1 MKINYIQ
8 IGKIKHRPLMQDL
21 ELYFSEAEDHFIN
34 ANCFIGINGSGKSQF
49 LETIAEIF
57 LYLDREFRI
66 INPQKSGD
74 PDFTFKLSYQL
85 VFGNDLFKINF
96 DQSTFKSKDLFYE
109 IIDAKGNLLEVTRN
123 EIHNYLPSRVVG
135 YTSGE
140 NETLSSPFLS
150 YYDEYASYTADRAF
164 KDLKDPD
171 YSPRFYFMDY
181 NTNLGIAISN
191 LIFEE
196 FNGLDAL
203 KKELKIDSI
212 HSFQI
217 IIQTK
222 QSAAPNAKSVTGETG
237 VVLTKEL
244 KTWKKQLI
252 ECATHKS
259 YEEKHDRYVLDFY
272 INPATKEAIKHHF
285 KTAFN
290 FYTVLYKFELLN
302 NLIVDK
308 KTRVGIEKDRKNRKL
323 VKKMPEVPD
332 KDKVL
337 NYSELKLKL
346 INGDIVDYLS
356 LSDGEHQFINIFGTL
371 LMTNDDNSIFLLDE
385 PETHFNP
392 IWRRLFISNL
402 KQITEERHQD
412 LYITSHSPFIV
423 SDIQRDNVY
432 VFERVSK
439 DKISVRNPS
448 IETFGSSFSNIL
460 KMAFMMEDT
469 VSKESSDFID
479 DLLNSED
486 VIEIEKGIEQIGD
499 SPKLMTLYRKLEMLK
514 KNSQ

>member
-1 MKINYIQ
+1 MKITRVKI
-8 IGKIKHRPLMQDL
+8 IEIKHRPLMAGL
-21 ELYFSEAEDHFIN
+21 ELFFTESTNDFIC
-34 ANCFIGINGSGKSQF
+34 ANCFVGMNGSGKSQF

-57 LYLDREFRI
+57 LYLDRELRN
-66 INPQKSGD
+66 INKPKREN
-74 PDFTFKLSYQL
+74 PDFTFEIDYYIVVDKKRTYINISQTTYKSI
-85 VFGNDLFKINF
+85 DLEVNISDVDGKPLEIE
-96 DQSTFKSKDLFYE
+96 TKDLE
-109 IIDAKGNLLEVTRN
+109 S
-123 EIHNYLPSRVVG
+123 YLPKKIIG

-140 NETLSSPFLS
+140 NETLSTPFLS

-164 KDLKDPD
+164 KDQKVPD
-171 YSPRFYFMDY
+171 YNPRFYLMDY

-196 FNGLDAL
+196 FDGVKQL

-212 HSFQI
+212 RSFQI
-217 IIQTK
+217 IIQT
-222 QSAAPNAKSVTGETG
+222 QQTAAPKAKSVSGETG
-237 VVLTKEL
+237 VVMTPEL
-244 KTWKKQLI
+244 KRWRKELI
-252 ECATHKS
+252 ECATYVS
-259 YEEKHDRYVLDFY
+259 YDEDHEKYILDFFVDS
-272 INPATKEAIKHHF
+272 ATKKALKHYF

-302 NLIVDK
+302 NLIIDK
-308 KTRVGIEKDRKNRKL
+308 KTRENIEKDRKSRKL

-346 INGDIVDYLS
+346 TNGDVVDYLS

-402 KQITEERHQD
+402 KQITNERNQD

-423 SDIQRDNVY
+423 SDVQRDNVY
-432 VFERVSK
+432 IFERVSK
-439 DKISVRNPS
+439 TAINIKPPSV
-448 IETFGSSFSNIL
+448 ETFGSSFTNIL
-460 KMAFMMEDT
+460 KMVFAMDET
-469 VSKESSDFID
+469 ISKEGNDFIEE
-479 DLLNSED
+479 LLKSKKIE
-486 VIEIEKGIEQIGD
+486 EIEKGMEKIGE
-499 SPKLMTLYRKLEMLK
+499 SSKLMSIYRRLELLK
-514 KNSQ
+514 NNS

>member
-1 MKINYIQ
+1 MKVTRIK
-8 IGKIKHRPLMQDL
+8 IGKIKHRPLMENV
-21 ELYFSEAEDHFIN
+21 ELIFTEPEDDFIS
-34 ANCFIGINGSGKSQF
+34 ANCFVGMNGSGKSQF

-57 LYLDREFRI
+57 LYLDRELRSLN
-66 INPQKSGD
+66 INKKEN
-74 PDFTFKLSYQL
+74 PDFTFEIEYYLILNNKKVYVKISQPTFRNQDLNFEIFDSENKL
-85 VFGNDLFKINF
+85 IN
-96 DQSTFKSKDLFYE
+96 SPE
-109 IIDAKGNLLEVTRN
+109 LEL
-123 EIHNYLPSRVVG
+123 YLPRKVIG

-140 NETLSSPFLS
+140 NETLSTPFLS

-164 KDLKDPD
+164 RNLDVPD
-171 YSPRFYFMDY
+171 YNPRFYFMDY

-196 FNGLDAL
+196 FDGLEQL

-212 HSFQI
+212 RSFQI

-222 QSAAPNAKSVTGETG
+222 QPAAPKAKSISGETG
-237 VVLTKEL
+237 VILTPEL
-244 KTWKKQLI
+244 KKWKSELI
-252 ECATHKS
+252 KCATNVS
-259 YEEKHDRYVLDFY
+259 YDKNHGKYILDFFVDK
-272 INPATKEAIKHHF
+272 ATKDALKFYF

-308 KTRVGIEKDRKNRKL
+308 RTRENIERDRKNRKL

-346 INGDIVDYLS
+346 TNGNIVDYLS

-402 KQITEERHQD
+402 KDITKKRYQD

-423 SDIQRDNVY
+423 SDIQKDNVY
-432 VFERVSK
+432 IFERISK
-439 DKISVRNPS
+439 NS
-448 IETFGSSFSNIL
+448 IEIKPPTVETFGASFSNIL
-460 KMAFMMEDT
+460 KMIFAMDDT
-469 VSKESSDFID
+469 MSEEGKIFID
-479 DLLNSED
+479 DLLKSTD
-486 VIEIEKGIEQIGD
+486 VQEIENGLNQIGD
-499 SPKLMTLYRKLEMLK
+499 SPKLMAIYRRLEMLK
-514 KNSQ
+514 NSKE

>member
-1 MKINYIQ
+1 MKITRIK
-8 IGKIKHRPLMQDL
+8 IGDIKHRPLMSGI
-21 ELYFSEAEDHFIN
+21 ELLFSEADDDFIN

-49 LETIAEIF
+49 IETIAEVF
-57 LYLDREFRI
+57 LYLDREFRT
-66 INPQKSGD
+66 INKPKSEN
-74 PDFTFKLSYQL
+74 PDFTFEIEYYFFQNGDKLL
-85 VFGNDLFKINF
+85 VKII
-96 DQSTFKSKDLFYE
+96 QESLKRKDLKFE
-109 IIDAKGNLLEVTRN
+109 IFDSNNKPIIVKENYRET
-123 EIHNYLPSRVVG
+123 YLPTKIIG

-140 NETLSSPFLS
+140 NETLSTPFLS
-150 YYDEYASYTADRAF
+150 YYDEYASYTLLRAF
-164 KDLKDPD
+164 KDLDVPD
-171 YSPRFYFMDY
+171 YTPRFYLMDY

-196 FNGLDAL
+196 FTGLTQL

-212 HSFQI
+212 RSFQI

-222 QSAAPNAKSVTGETG
+222 QTAAPKATSVTGETG
-237 VVLTKEL
+237 VVLTPEL
-244 KTWKKQLI
+244 KEWKEELI
-252 ECATHKS
+252 KCATNVTYDSDH
-259 YEEKHDRYVLDFY
+259 EKYTLDYF
-272 INPATKEAIKHHF
+272 INDATKEAIKFYF

-308 KTRVGIEKDRKNRKL
+308 RTREKIEKDRKNRKL

-346 INGDIVDYLS
+346 TNSEIVDYLS

-371 LMTNDDNSIFLLDE
+371 LMTNDDNSLFLLDE

-402 KQITEERHQD
+402 KQITQQRNQD

-432 VFERVSK
+432 IFERASK
-439 DKISVRNPS
+439 DSVKVRNPAQ
-448 IETFGSSFSNIL
+448 ETFGSSFNNIL
-460 KMAFMMEDT
+460 KMAFSMEET
-469 VSKESSDFID
+469 ISKEGNDFIEE
-479 DLLNSED
+479 LLKSED
-486 VIEIEKGIEQIGD
+486 IEEIERGMDKIGE
-499 SPKLMTLYRKLEMLK
+499 SPKLLTLYRRLEMLK
-514 KNSQ
+514 SK